1 MKIKW
6 IIMGVVILLIVS
18 CTLCFALK
26 SNHDVQATVDSE
38 MIESD
43 YSAISFEKAKV
54 DSFYELS
61 SIDSV
66 KSITRKY
73 SVENPQGWMIS
84 KDTKEEIRTTLE
96 KRGDILTDGCEVNYY
111 SEDEKYNE
119 GVYYI
124 TIRIPEAAFQDN
136 PDYYNYDLVD
146 SIYSAIISPGVIE
159 VVENFGKDD
168 QTILLTDNQI
178 AFAYS
183 SVGDRGIG
191 ASVYCGLSQNTND
204 DLKKKL
210 IKYSKNECDLT
221 VTIDGQAIF
230 SKANSVATFEK
241 DIETGNVFVF
251 NLSGRFDDNYFHA
264 CLESEPL
271 KYKMIPIE

>member
-1 MKIKW
+1 
-6 IIMGVVILLIVS
+6 MGVVILLIES

-54 DSFYELS
+54 ESFYESS
-61 SIDSV
+61 SIESV

-124 TIRIPEAAFQDN
+124 TIRMPEAAFQNN

-178 AFAYS
+178 AFADS

-221 VTIDGQAIF
+221 VTIDGQAIS
-230 SKANSVATFEK
+230 SKANSAATFEK

-251 NLSGRFDDNYFHA
+251 NLSGRFDDNYFRA